1 MPVKGLAG
9 YAVIFGKFRRFS
21 WLRGAA
27 ATRTIERDQPGS
39 RRRRAHLA
47 EQRDE
52 LPPVIARMIDR
63 VAKHLAECVQI
74 LAAGTRLY
82 RHGLVQAPFREPG
95 KERVALR
102 FDCLPARARGGEGRQ
117 VPALWDR
124 GIRLREPAVEPQ
136 LFRPHDMAQR
146 AVESAVTAL
155 QVAEVRF
162 GGERLPGREETPGG
176 PRVGRE
182 EPPHLCARP

>member
-1 MPVKGLAG
+1 
-9 YAVIFGKFRRFS
+9 
-21 WLRGAA
+21 
-27 ATRTIERDQPGS
+27 
-39 RRRRAHLA
+39 
-47 EQRDE
+47 
-52 LPPVIARMIDR
+52 MIDR

-95 KERVALR
+95 KERLALR
-102 FDCLPARARGGEGRQ
+102 FDCLPARAGGGEGRQ

-162 GGERLPGREETPGG
+162 GGEIGRASC
-176 PRVGRE
+176 RE
-182 EPPHLCARP
+182 RR